1 MENQGSTYDSSEVPS
16 PGCNPAC
23 SIDGVEIS
31 RIFGYHHNMKF
42 FLRSLLPVALLLGGC
57 VQTIAIR
64 TVGGIL
70 DYGMESF
77 YEEPDLQ
84 LAREAL
90 GSNLKLIE
98 ALVKGDPEN
107 EQLLLMAS
115 QGFSAYAL
123 AFVEDDSAERA
134 ARLYVRGRDYALRIL
149 TAEEEFAKG
158 LSSDVSAFRRSLE
171 AFGDDDVPAVFWAA
185 FGWGSAINLSRTDP
199 AAIAD
204 LPRVNAMMEF
214 VVAHDRTYY
223 YGGALVYLAT
233 MNAVTPVMLGG
244 NPDRAKILF
253 DEAAAL
259 TQEKFLMTLVYYAQ
273 SYAMQ
278 TLDQDLFNELL
289 DKVDRTALDVLP
301 EARLPNVV
309 AKEKAR
315 RLRVQAQDYF

>member
-1 MENQGSTYDSSEVPS
+1 
-16 PGCNPAC
+16 
-23 SIDGVEIS
+23 
-31 RIFGYHHNMKF
+31 MKV
-42 FLRSLLPVALLLGGC
+42 FLRALLPVMLLLGGC

-84 LAREAL
+84 LARESL

-107 EQLLLMAS
+107 AHLLLMAS

-123 AFVEDDSAERA
+123 AFVEDDSAQRA
-134 ARLYVRGRDYALRIL
+134 AQLYLRGRDYALRVL
-149 TAEEEFAKG
+149 KDDEDFASA
-158 LSSDVSAFRRSLE
+158 LRSDVSTFRESLGTL
-171 AFGDDDVPAVFWAA
+171 GDDDVPAIFWAA

-199 AAIAD
+199 DAIAD

-214 VVAHDRTYY
+214 VAEHNRSYY
-223 YGGALVYLAT
+223 YAGALVFLAT
-233 MNAVTPVMLGG
+233 MDAVTPVMLGG
-244 NPDRAKILF
+244 NPERAKALF
-253 DEAAAL
+253 DEALVL
-259 TQEKFLMTLVYYAQ
+259 TQEKFLITLVYYAQ

-278 TLDQDLFNELL
+278 TLNEDLFNELL
-289 DKVDRTALDVLP
+289 DKVDRTPLDVLP

-309 AKEKAR
+309 AKEKAK
-315 RLRVQAQDYF
+315 RLRAQALGYF

>member
-1 MENQGSTYDSSEVPS
+1 MN
-16 PGCNPAC
+16 
-23 SIDGVEIS
+23 
-31 RIFGYHHNMKF
+31 RL
-42 FLRSLLPVALLLGGC
+42 LRSLLPLMLLLGGC

-84 LAREAL
+84 LAHEAL

-98 ALVKGDPEN
+98 ALIKGDPEN

-123 AFVEDDSAERA
+123 AFVEDDSAQRA
-134 ARLYVRGRDYALRIL
+134 AQLYMRAREYALRIL
-149 TAEEEFAKG
+149 RTHEEFATA
-158 LSSDVSAFRRSLE
+158 LVSDVPTFRSSLE
-171 AFGDDDVPAVFWAA
+171 GLTDDDVPAVFWAA

-199 AAIAD
+199 EMIAD

-214 VVAHDRTYY
+214 VAAHDRSYY
-223 YGGALVYLAT
+223 FGGALVYLAT

-244 NPDRAKILF
+244 NPDRAKELF
-253 DEAAAL
+253 DEAIAL
-259 TQEKFLMTLVYYAQ
+259 TKGKFLMTLVYYAQ

-278 TLDQDLFNELL
+278 TLNEELFNELL
-289 DKVDRTALDVLP
+289 DSVDQASLDVLP

-315 RLRVQAQDYF
+315 RLRVQAEGYF